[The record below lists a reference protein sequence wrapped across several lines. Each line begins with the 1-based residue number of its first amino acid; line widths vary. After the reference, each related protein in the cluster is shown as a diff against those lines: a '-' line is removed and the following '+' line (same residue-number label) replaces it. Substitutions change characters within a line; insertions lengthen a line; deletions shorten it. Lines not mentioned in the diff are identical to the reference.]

1 MTIAR
6 DALDITV
13 QGPPALPPLWDLT
26 TSLYRNPS
34 KHGNSLD
41 RETPHTAPPPTHTH
55 SWTWDLI
62 VLGTPLL
69 LLTSGRHRLRPVQTC
84 SLQDR
89 RADIWWV
96 LKHSQL
102 VRADGLHPTGML
114 SCCSMFSTRV
124 KTADKK
130 DRNEEGKDENGL

>member
-1 MTIAR
+1 MTIAP

-13 QGPPALPPLWDLT
+13 QGPPALPPMGPHDLT
-26 TSLYRNPS
+26 VQEPLQTWELT
-34 KHGNSLD
+34 GQG
-41 RETPHTAPPPTHTH
+41 TPPTHTHTH
-55 SWTWDLI
+55 SWTWDLT
-62 VLGTPLL
+62 VLGISLL
-69 LLTSGRHRLRPVQTC
+69 LLTSGRHHLRPVQTC
-84 SLQDR
+84 SLQDH

-124 KTADKK
+124 NTADKK

>member
-1 MTIAR
+1 MH
-6 DALDITV
+6 
-13 QGPPALPPLWDLT
+13 W
-26 TSLYRNPS
+26 TSLYRVPQPCPLYGTSRPHCTGTPPNMGTHWTG
-34 KHGNSLD
+34 K
-41 RETPHTAPPPTHTH
+41 PHTPPPPHTHT
-55 SWTWDLI
+55 SWTWDLT

-69 LLTSGRHRLRPVQTC
+69 LLTSGRHHLRPVQTC

-124 KTADKK
+124 NTADKK